1 MYHKPEQSQW
11 NNGWFAND
19 LSWLNN
25 PRAMHFSLWKPHR
38 MRMECKGKVSSSSS
52 GRKDGMAGLV
62 CCSMESSH
70 HLIPLNK
77 NPTFRKCH
85 TVHNC
90 CPKLCCSCCAWVRTI
105 SSRVLPTQHHQ
116 DDDNCLWLFA
126 SQLQR
131 PDTILHH
138 SVQNVN
144 KCNCSAGFNFTLNCR
159 LSSCVGG
166 WMLVGCQGWSP
177 WMDEKTQK

>member
-1 MYHKPEQSQW
+1 MYHKQEQSQW

-38 MRMECKGKVSSSSS
+38 MRMECRGKVSS

-70 HLIPLNK
+70 HFIPLNQ

-90 CPKLCCSCCAWVRTI
+90 PKLCCSCCAAWVRTI
-105 SSRVLPTQHHQ
+105 SSSLLCLALHSTTRMTIIACDCSHH
-116 DDDNCLWLFA
+116 NCKDQTPFSA
-126 SQLQR
+126 ECKQMQLQ
-131 PDTILHH
+131 DSILH
-138 SVQNVN
+138 S
-144 KCNCSAGFNFTLNCR
+144 
-159 LSSCVGG
+159 SSCVGG
-166 WMLVGCQGWSP
+166 
-177 WMDEKTQK
+177 

>member
-1 MYHKPEQSQW
+1 MRLLRSIHLVPYHRPILVFRVNTIKRIPSRGTTMYHKPEQSQW

-70 HLIPLNK
+70 HFIPLK
-77 NPTFRKCH
+77 QNPTFRKCH

-105 SSRVLPTQHHQ
+105 SSSLL
-116 DDDNCLWLFA
+116 CLA
-126 SQLQR
+126 NTA
-131 PDTILHH
+131 PP
-138 SVQNVN
+138 
-144 KCNCSAGFNFTLNCR
+144 
-159 LSSCVGG
+159 G
-166 WMLVGCQGWSP
+166 WR
-177 WMDEKTQK
+177 